1 MMIKI
6 DLKYTLL
13 NDLRK
18 QLKLNAFRRKWAHQ
32 HSESELIPM
41 NCFPS
46 CVVEAGR
53 YSYGELN
60 IVTFDSR
67 TKLKIGSFVSIAQ
80 QVTFLLDVEHYIDH
94 FSTFPWKV
102 KMLGESAPETFS
114 KGDIIIDDDVWI
126 GYGATIMSGVHIA
139 QGAVIAAGAVVTKD
153 VPAYAIVGGV
163 PAKVIKFRFDNECI
177 NELHKIDFSKLTD
190 KVVRDNLKVL
200 YADLT
205 LDNIR
210 SLLTNYKIYKSRI
223 DKKL

>member
-1 MMIKI
+1 MKIKAI
-6 DLKYTLL
+6 LKYSIL

-18 QLKLNAFRRKWAHQ
+18 HIKLNAFRRKWVRQ
-32 HSESELIPM
+32 HPESELIPM

-46 CVVEAGR
+46 GVVEVGR

-60 IVTFDSR
+60 VVTFDSK

-94 FSTFPWKV
+94 LSTFPWMV
-102 KMLGESAPETFS
+102 KMLGESTPETFS
-114 KGDIIIDDDVWI
+114 KGDIVIEDDVWI

-163 PAKVIKFRFDNECI
+163 PSKVIKFRFGNECI
-177 NELHKIDFSKLTD
+177 DELEKIKFSNLTD
-190 KVVRDNLKVL
+190 KMIRDNLTVL
-200 YADLT
+200 YEDAT
-205 LDNIR
+205 LDSIK
-210 SLLTNYKIYKSRI
+210 SLVVNSRI
-223 DKKL
+223 NKEY

>member
-1 MMIKI
+1 MKIKAI
-6 DLKYTLL
+6 LKYSIL

-18 QLKLNAFRRKWAHQ
+18 HIKLNAFRRKWVRRHP
-32 HSESELIPM
+32 ESELIPM

-46 CVVEAGR
+46 GVVEVGR

-60 IVTFDSR
+60 VVTFDSK

-94 FSTFPWKV
+94 LSTFPWKV
-102 KMLGESAPETFS
+102 KMLGESTPETFS
-114 KGDIIIDDDVWI
+114 KGDIVIEGDVWI

-163 PAKVIKFRFDNECI
+163 PAKVIKFRFGNECI
-177 NELHKIDFSKLTD
+177 DELEKIKFSNLTD
-190 KVVRDNLKVL
+190 KMIRDNLTVL
-200 YADLT
+200 YEDAT
-205 LDNIR
+205 LDSIK
-210 SLLTNYKIYKSRI
+210 SLVVNSRI
-223 DKKL
+223 NKEY